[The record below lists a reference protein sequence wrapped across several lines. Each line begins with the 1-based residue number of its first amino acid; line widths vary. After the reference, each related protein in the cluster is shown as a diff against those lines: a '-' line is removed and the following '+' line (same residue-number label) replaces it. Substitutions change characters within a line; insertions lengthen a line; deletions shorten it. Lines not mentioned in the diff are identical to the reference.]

1 MEHKPKTDVIV
12 FKMWNKWKKCLLVKQ
27 IQYNYNMY
35 LYDYQTSKRQKLQ
48 QQNYLQFFKAI
59 LKVTQN
65 YHKD

>member
-1 MEHKPKTDVIV
+1 MK
-12 FKMWNKWKKCLLVKQ
+12 KKCLLVKQ

-35 LYDYQTSKRQKLQ
+35 LYDYQTNIKRQKLQ
-48 QQNYLQFFKAI
+48 QENYLQFFKAI